1 MHYKKKRLRYEV
13 SLMLKVRIDLNKS
26 PSTSTLNCPF
36 CNSVKLLTIAKPNP
50 EPLVFLDL
58 SP

>member
-1 MHYKKKRLRYEV
+1 
-13 SLMLKVRIDLNKS
+13 MLKVRIDLNKS

-50 EPLVFLDL
+50 EPLVFLDFNHL
-58 SP
+58 EQIFQQFHFH